1 MTDLFII
8 VIILIIFVFFLIN
21 HFKIYK
27 TSKDEYRIEED
38 IYTIEYITEVV
49 RIYFNDIL
57 RTNFYNMN
65 LSKNEFEK
73 QIKKR
78 EQLRK
83 SLKTCIHGDLNAKKY
98 IKEFIKDIIQKEY
111 SFDENSIDK
120 IINFRNPRDLNIQDK
135 FEILLYMYKK
145 DYDYRALE
153 KIIIN
158 NKLDELKDNSMY
170 YIDKEDIEKI
180 YNNEIKVVRR
190 FSDKLDI
197 LVQRIYQNYK
207 GYSVVDELRDMKID
221 GISGGVSG
229 IPSNF
234 FRNYAEGESVSEIS
248 RMPSSYDSIWI
259 FFKGKSIQLKFL
271 TFNSEKELIRI
282 CKNIYKYDNPGQL
295 TETAGYKINKMKD
308 GSRVVVVRPP
318 FAESWAFFVRK
329 FDSLEKIEID
339 ELIVDKNKSLCIN
352 FLKWIVKGCQV
363 TAITGSQGTGK
374 TTLLMSLV
382 SFINPIYNLRIQE
395 VAFEL
400 HLRKIYPN
408 RNILTFKETEDIS
421 GQKGLDLQKKTDGTV
436 NILGE
441 VATAPV
447 ASWMIQMAQVASLF
461 TIFTHHAKSSYNL
474 VKSLRNN
481 LLQTGIFSNENIA
494 EEQVAEVI
502 RFDVHL
508 SKNVDGHRYIERITE
523 IIVKNESEYPVKYQT
538 ADNDAKIGEFLETMT
553 EYFRRQT
560 NKQNF
565 ITTDIIKWVD
575 GKYEV
580 MGKISQ
586 ETYSNILFN
595 IEKQNKDEFIEFILK
610 NELIIDG

>member
-1 MTDLFII
+1 MINLGII
-8 VIILIIFVFFLIN
+8 VFILIMFIVLLIN

-27 TSKDEYRIEED
+27 VDKEGYKIEED
-38 IYTIEYITEVV
+38 IYTIEHITDTV

-57 RTNFYNMN
+57 RTNYYNMN

-73 QIKKR
+73 QMKKR

-111 SFDENSIDK
+111 SFDEDSIDK
-120 IINFRNPRDLNIQDK
+120 IINFRNPRDLTIQDK
-135 FEILLYMYKK
+135 FEILLYIYKK
-145 DYDYRALE
+145 KYDYRALE

-158 NKLDELKDNSMY
+158 NELDKLRENSMY
-170 YIDKEDIEKI
+170 YIEKEDIEKI
-180 YNNEIKVVRR
+180 YNKEIKILKI

-197 LVQRIYQNYK
+197 LVQRVYQNYK
-207 GYSVVDELRDMKID
+207 GYNVVDELIDMKID

-234 FRNYAEGESVSEIS
+234 FRNYAESDNVSEIS
-248 RMPSSYDSIWI
+248 KLPSSYDSIWI
-259 FFKGKSIQLKFL
+259 FFKGKSIHLRFL

-295 TETAGYKINKMKD
+295 TETAGYKINKMKN

-318 FAESWAFFVRK
+318 LSESWTFFVRK
-329 FDSLEKIEID
+329 FDSLEKIEVDKLIID
-339 ELIVDKNKSLCIN
+339 ENKVVCID
-352 FLKWIVKGCQV
+352 FLKWIIRGCQV

-382 SFINPIYNLRIQE
+382 SFINPTYNLRIQE

-408 RNILTFKETEDIS
+408 RNILTFKETEEIS
-421 GQKGLDLQKKTDGTV
+421 GQEGLDLQKKTDGVV

-494 EEQVAEVI
+494 EQQVAEVI

-508 SKNVDGHRYIERITE
+508 TKNVDGHRYIERITE
-523 IIVKNESEYPVKYQT
+523 IIVKQESEYPIKYQ
-538 ADNDAKIGEFLETMT
+538 AVDDKAKMGEFLDTMT

-565 ITTDIIKWVD
+565 ITKDIVKWVD
-575 GKYEV
+575 GRYEV
-580 MGKISQ
+580 MENITK
-586 ETYSNILFN
+586 ETYNEILLN
-595 IEKQNKDEFIEFILK
+595 IEKQYKNEFTEFMLE
-610 NELIIDG
+610 NELINNE